1 MNQICYLYLSICFR
15 FIAMKQILLFLFLLG
30 ISSGMSMASND
41 TDPTIRD
48 SVRIKL
54 NQPCEDVGELLLSV
68 NDFIL
73 SHAQE
78 DAQLRFDLIRQEV
91 LPFALKKEN
100 QKAYKGIA
108 WLYFNLSL
116 LYEEWEKHVEAL
128 AMMDSA
134 VYWIDKSGDRA
145 RQARL
150 YYAYGDRQIYCGSV
164 AKGHEYY
171 YKSIKLYEELG
182 GYEKEISA
190 CFFQLATGYLQM
202 LDMDGLN
209 RIVEK
214 MTELN
219 KRKTLIPCSYDLYSV
234 LTTKYSMLLD
244 EHPENKSFLDSIIYY
259 SHKSI
264 ELIEKHGDELPGT
277 MPAWNYY
284 NLACI
289 YDDKFDPPLY
299 DSIAYY
305 LDKAIEVKKYTESV
319 RREVNISV
327 FDLQAWVFYQQKQY
341 AQAEQK
347 MMEVIRLLEE
357 SGDVNSLITEYGEA
371 YGLLVKIYEE
381 TNRPVLALKYQKL
394 MNDIHRKRFNQEKME
409 ALKELEVKY
418 EVEKK
423 ENQITWLEEKNQAAR
438 KTIILVVS
446 FLIALSFVLILILV
460 LFRLRKRN
468 LEQQVYESAL
478 LAELKQDE
486 LAQSS
491 SEKKRL
497 QEEYDKLSALAR
509 ENEDLAKKYE
519 VQLSTIKQ
527 QINQGTVASVI
538 GKMVDIV
545 EHSLLDAET
554 KQLYAGKLLSLD
566 TDEMEKLFL
575 PVGDKM
581 TSMDMKYILCFY
593 VDMDAKDIGLMF
605 NVEAA
610 SVYTVRY
617 RIRKKFKDYPS
628 FKFLMG

>member
-1 MNQICYLYLSICFR
+1 
-15 FIAMKQILLFLFLLG
+15 
-30 ISSGMSMASND
+30 MASND

-234 LTTKYSMLLD
+234 LTAKYSMLSD

-284 NLACI
+284 NLACVVAVFTALAAYHVQRGVAAGMADVQACTRRI
-289 YDDKFDPPLY
+289 RELHKGIELGFFVVDLDMEGLFVLPHLLPLG
-299 DSIAYY
+299 
-305 LDKAIEVKKYTESV
+305 
-319 RREVNISV
+319 
-327 FDLQAWVFYQQKQY
+327 F
-341 AQAEQK
+341 
-347 MMEVIRLLEE
+347 
-357 SGDVNSLITEYGEA
+357 NSLVIVFHVCNQLQTF
-371 YGLLVKIYEE
+371 LL
-381 TNRPVLALKYQKL
+381 
-394 MNDIHRKRFNQEKME
+394 
-409 ALKELEVKY
+409 
-418 EVEKK
+418 
-423 ENQITWLEEKNQAAR
+423 QIPR
-438 KTIILVVS
+438 
-446 FLIALSFVLILILV
+446 
-460 LFRLRKRN
+460 
-468 LEQQVYESAL
+468 
-478 LAELKQDE
+478 
-486 LAQSS
+486 
-491 SEKKRL
+491 SE
-497 QEEYDKLSALAR
+497 
-509 ENEDLAKKYE
+509 
-519 VQLSTIKQ
+519 
-527 QINQGTVASVI
+527 
-538 GKMVDIV
+538 
-545 EHSLLDAET
+545 
-554 KQLYAGKLLSLD
+554 
-566 TDEMEKLFL
+566 
-575 PVGDKM
+575 
-581 TSMDMKYILCFY
+581 
-593 VDMDAKDIGLMF
+593 
-605 NVEAA
+605 
-610 SVYTVRY
+610 
-617 RIRKKFKDYPS
+617 
-628 FKFLMG
+628 

>member
-1 MNQICYLYLSICFR
+1 
-15 FIAMKQILLFLFLLG
+15 
-30 ISSGMSMASND
+30 
-41 TDPTIRD
+41 
-48 SVRIKL
+48 
-54 NQPCEDVGELLLSV
+54 
-68 NDFIL
+68 
-73 SHAQE
+73 
-78 DAQLRFDLIRQEV
+78 
-91 LPFALKKEN
+91 
-100 QKAYKGIA
+100 
-108 WLYFNLSL
+108 
-116 LYEEWEKHVEAL
+116 
-128 AMMDSA
+128 
-134 VYWIDKSGDRA
+134 
-145 RQARL
+145 
-150 YYAYGDRQIYCGSV
+150 
-164 AKGHEYY
+164 
-171 YKSIKLYEELG
+171 
-182 GYEKEISA
+182 
-190 CFFQLATGYLQM
+190 
-202 LDMDGLN
+202 
-209 RIVEK
+209 
-214 MTELN
+214 
-219 KRKTLIPCSYDLYSV
+219 
-234 LTTKYSMLLD
+234 
-244 EHPENKSFLDSIIYY
+244 
-259 SHKSI
+259 
-264 ELIEKHGDELPGT
+264 
-277 MPAWNYY
+277 
-284 NLACI
+284 
-289 YDDKFDPPLY
+289 
-299 DSIAYY
+299 
-305 LDKAIEVKKYTESV
+305 
-319 RREVNISV
+319 
-327 FDLQAWVFYQQKQY
+327 
-341 AQAEQK
+341 
-347 MMEVIRLLEE
+347 MEVISLLEE

-438 KTIILVVS
+438 KTIILVVF

-486 LAQSS
+486 LVQSS

-545 EHSLLDAET
+545 EHSLLDTET
-554 KQLYAGKLLSLD
+554 KQLYAGKLFSLD